1 MQESGADIVVKYLKA
16 EGVEHLFG
24 LIGSAILD
32 LMDSVARESAI
43 KYVPVQHEQAAV
55 YMADGYA
62 RVTGRPGIC
71 TATVGPGATNV
82 VGGIAQAF
90 VESSPVIAL
99 LGDISTQHYGKGSSN
114 FHEVEQLGIFKPIT
128 KLAVRVERTD
138 RIVEIMRQ
146 AFRVATTGRKG
157 PVYVGLPR
165 DVQRNRIDEVTIPP
179 VEEYRPTGVV
189 RGDEEQIGR
198 AADLLLQARRPV
210 IIAGGGIRWSK
221 ARDSIIQMAELLR
234 APIVTTVKGVVP
246 DEHPQ
251 CLGPIGTVGH
261 PAAMEAIQQADVI
274 VAFACTFSQV
284 ATASYGNKVIPAGA
298 KIIHVDIDPA
308 EIGKSYA
315 VKVGI
320 VGDAG
325 SVARDLLNELSG
337 RAASANEEWEQYFK
351 RSKEAWEREMAVMAS
366 SDEVP
371 ITRMRLFGDLRKV
384 LDKDAILAAEAGST
398 HGWFMFGYPLNEPIL
413 EPGDYS
419 IMGSAFCMALAAKIA
434 RPEKQVVSV
443 VGDGAFM
450 LVVQE
455 LATAVAQNIPVV
467 TVVCHNSIYS
477 NMRKKQHMHFN
488 DRFIGTELYIPDMA
502 NVARSFGAY
511 GERVEKPEE
520 IIPALQ
526 RALKCGKPAVL
537 DVLIDSSFEG
547 LDPPNKLRVPD
558 RY

>member
-251 CLGPIGTVGH
+251 CLGPIGTEGH

-366 SDEVP
+366 SDEIP

-398 HGWFMFGYPLNEPIL
+398 HGWFMFGYPLSEPLL